1 MKQRRWD
8 LVHNFED
15 EHKRRYLKKLSAQD
29 GFRILEGLY
38 QFAVMTNKRIA
49 SRKVTKERMDYLVK
63 ERARFKR
70 MAL

>member
-1 MKQRRWD
+1 MKTRRWD
-8 LVHNFED
+8 LVHKFED
-15 EHKRRYLKKLSAQD
+15 EHRQRYLRRMSARD

-38 QFAVMTNKRIA
+38 EFALMTNKRIA
-49 SRKVTKERMDYLVK
+49 SRKISKDRVDYLVK